1 MAIRSRSRFGAG
13 RRGWP
18 IQAYLYVLVAIF
30 VLSSGAAAGYWY
42 INARDSARQGAITD
56 GTFGARAA
64 AIYLSQ
70 DLVPVQ
76 SAVTGLAA
84 NPAVTQLFAHGGCS
98 LSFSSGTLDVLNS
111 QGVVGCSS
119 TPADI
124 GSDAYVHS
132 SWLASAL
139 QRASITGPAVDPLTR
154 HQVLVF
160 SAPIPHAG
168 AVVGLVDLQTLGA
181 GLATQYGGR
190 RHLEFLVVDTAT
202 QRIVTDSTVP
212 ARWAGVPVATT
223 PFGRATGSSRTGV
236 DGVGRYYG
244 SASVTG
250 LPWAVYAGASR
261 ATTVATANSL
271 FRRQLEVILGGLVA
285 LLLATAVISRRITN
299 PIRALDSA
307 VSLSDRAPGVA
318 LSTAPRGPAEIR
330 RLAEHLEDMTSLVH
344 DHVGQ
349 VDQTNRVLAETQ
361 NRLQNFLDR
370 APALIWLTD
379 PDGRF
384 LLVNQRLADRFQTTR
399 QALIGRLSGEVF
411 PGAMIAQLNQRGPGE
426 TDTDPSPAPVEFS
439 IEELGGAVST
449 YEVLRFSLLDD
460 RQRVVAVGSI
470 ATDVTDSR
478 AGQARREDLESQL
491 AKSQRLESLGQLAGG
506 VAHDFNNLLAVMLNY
521 TAFSLEAVTGADGA
535 SDLTTVREDLE
546 QVLKAGERASRL
558 VRQLLTFARRD
569 VTKSQVINVT
579 EVLTGLH
586 ELLRRSVREDIQ
598 LQVNI
603 EDGDHLISGDASQF
617 EQVIVNLSVNARDAM
632 PDGGH
637 LIIDAQNVHL
647 LPDEIFTSGS
657 EPGWYV
663 RLRVSDTGTGMTREI
678 QDRIFEPFFS
688 TKRAGQ
694 GTGLGLATVYGIVT
708 RAGGSIRVYSEPELG
723 TTFTILWPL
732 TEARAAP
739 GAVASGRTQPRYAAG
754 QIVLLVEDEEALL
767 QTIRRMLERH
777 GFTVIEAL
785 NGSEALQVLE
795 DSNQRVDLLLTD
807 VVLPHILGTELARS
821 GKRLRPEIAVV
832 YMSGY
837 AQPVLSGQDKLDN
850 GAILV
855 EKPFTESDLMT
866 KVNASLRTSRHQS
879 GTVGA

>member
-1 MAIRSRSRFGAG
+1 M
-13 RRGWP
+13 
-18 IQAYLYVLVAIF
+18 
-30 VLSSGAAAGYWY
+30 
-42 INARDSARQGAITD
+42 TD
-56 GTFGARAA
+56 GAFGARAA
-64 AIYLSQ
+64 AIFLGQ
-70 DLVPVQ
+70 GLVSVQ
-76 SAVTGLAA
+76 SAVSELAA
-84 NPAVTQLFAHGGCS
+84 NPGVTQLFTHSQCS
-98 LSFSSGTLDVLNS
+98 LTFSAGTLDVLNS
-111 QGVVGCSS
+111 RGMVACSS

-124 GSDAYVHS
+124 GSDAYSHS
-132 SWLASAL
+132 SWLATAL
-139 QRASITGPAVDPLTR
+139 ARTSVSGPVVDAISG

-160 SAPIPHAG
+160 SAPIPHIG
-168 AVVGLVDLQTLGA
+168 AIVGVVDLQALGPE
-181 GLATQYGGR
+181 LATQYGGR
-190 RHLEFLVVDTAT
+190 LHLEFVVVDTAT
-202 QRIVTDSTVP
+202 GRIVTESADP
-212 ARWAGVPVATT
+212 ARWTGAPVAST
-223 PFGRATGSSRTGV
+223 PFGRGTGSSRTGV

-244 SASVTG
+244 NAPVSG
-250 LPWAVYAGASR
+250 LPWTVYAGASR
-261 ATTVATANSL
+261 ATTLATANSL
-271 FRRQLEVILGGLVA
+271 FRRQLEVILGGLIV
-285 LLLATAVISRRITN
+285 LLVATAVISRRITN

-307 VSLSDRAPGVA
+307 ISPGNQTTPGVA
-318 LSTAPRGPAEIR
+318 LPTPARGPAELR
-330 RLAEHLEDMTSLVH
+330 RLAEHLHDMTSLVNTH
-344 DHVGQ
+344 IGQ
-349 VDQTNRVLAETQ
+349 VDQANRVLAETED
-361 NRLQNFLDR
+361 RLQSFLDR

-384 LLVNQRLADRFQTTR
+384 LLVNQGLADRFQTTR
-399 QALIGRLSGEVF
+399 QDLIGRSSRQVF
-411 PGAMIAQLNQRGPGE
+411 PESMIAQLDQADAGQAEDDG
-426 TDTDPSPAPVEFS
+426 SAAPAEFS
-439 IEELGGAVST
+439 IEEPGGTVSI

-460 RQRVVAVGSI
+460 QQRVVALGSI
-470 ATDVTDSR
+470 ATDVTDTR
-478 AGQARREDLESQL
+478 AGQARREDLEGQL

-521 TAFSLEAVTGADGA
+521 TAFSLEAVTVADGA

-579 EVLTGLH
+579 DVLTGLE

-598 LQVNI
+598 LQINI

-632 PDGGH
+632 PEGGH

-647 LPDEIFTSGS
+647 LPDEIFTSGA

-663 RLRVSDTGTGMTREI
+663 RLRVSDTGTGMSRPI

-688 TKRAGQ
+688 TKGAGQ

-708 RAGGSIRVYSEPELG
+708 RAGGSINVYSEPDLG

-732 TEARAAP
+732 TQSKVAP
-739 GAVASGRTQPRYAAG
+739 GLVVSGVSQPRYPAG
-754 QIVLLVEDEEALL
+754 QVVLLVEDEEALL
-767 QTIRRMLERH
+767 QTIRRMLERR

-795 DSNQRVDLLLTD
+795 DSSQRVDLLLTD
-807 VVLPHILGTELARS
+807 VVLPHVLGTELARS
-821 GKRLRPEIAVV
+821 GRRLRPGMAVV

-866 KVNASLRTSRHQS
+866 KVNAALRTSQHPS
-879 GTVGA
+879 GTVGT